1 MNPIKKLAIDFIE
14 SHWDEI
20 DLKKV
25 EITDFKQKFINKIV
39 KQDDLAWWV
48 VIEVMNWGCKKNYLE
63 EHIVS
68 REYGSYCV
76 IKIDD
81 RYFQPTETFHYKEVF
96 PKTKTVI
103 YFE

>member
-1 MNPIKKLAIDFIE
+1 MNPIKKLAINFIE

-20 DLKKV
+20 DLVKV
-25 EITDFKQKFINKIV
+25 EITDSKQKFINRLK

-48 VIEVMNWGCKKNYLE
+48 VTEVMSWGCKKDYIQ

-68 REYGSYCV
+68 WEDGQYCI
-76 IKIDD
+76 IKADE
-81 RYFQPTETFHYKEVF
+81 RYFQNDGNFHYKEVF